1 MKTYVALDEINFPPI
16 LVYNAFGRETIVY
29 RNIVQYFTSN
39 QIWAFESA
47 VEILTLFS
55 VSPVDML
62 NVLGTLSCESWGRQA
77 EEGRAG
83 ITDAGPEVWSA
94 AERRLNGSES
104 CCWTALFLLSW
115 ESCPSQPGGIPW
127 GIWHFQKWYG
137 SWGYSLVKWQFLDL
151 RDLRWTNYYFSG
163 IWLLEHFQNICVYKK
178 VHTKMLKCPRRDS
191 TIWDRVSWRLSPKSF
206 CCEILGKGRAQ
217 WSD

>member
-29 RNIVQYFTSN
+29 RNIVQYFTFN

-55 VSPVDML
+55 VSPVDMP
-62 NVLGTLSCESWGRQA
+62 NVLGTLSYESWGRQA
-77 EEGRAG
+77 RHH
-83 ITDAGPEVWSA
+83 W
-94 AERRLNGSES
+94 
-104 CCWTALFLLSW
+104 C
-115 ESCPSQPGGIPW
+115 
-127 GIWHFQKWYG
+127 G
-137 SWGYSLVKWQFLDL
+137 SWSLECRREKAEWQWKLLLNCIVPFILRFMPQPAWVGSHEACDTSGNDTAPEGTPWLSDSSLDL

-178 VHTKMLKCPRRDS
+178 LHTKMLKCPRRDS
-191 TIWDRVSWRLSPKSF
+191 TIWDRVSWSLSPKSF
-206 CCEILGKGRAQ
+206 CCEILGKGKAQ